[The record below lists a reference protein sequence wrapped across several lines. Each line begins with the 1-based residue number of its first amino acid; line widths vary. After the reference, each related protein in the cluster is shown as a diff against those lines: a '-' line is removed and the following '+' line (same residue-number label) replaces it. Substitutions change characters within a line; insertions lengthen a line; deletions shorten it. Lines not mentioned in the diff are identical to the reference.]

1 MYDIVGGGW
10 RLKHEDQVLSLSR
23 LMLRAESFKQRIMIL
38 KVIQVGRRECGYG
51 CHDDTMCLPDN

>member
-23 LMLRAESFKQRIMIL
+23 LMLRAESFNQRIMIL
-38 KVIQVGRRECGYG
+38 KVIQVSGRGQGY
-51 CHDDTMCLPDN
+51 CYHDDNMCPPDH